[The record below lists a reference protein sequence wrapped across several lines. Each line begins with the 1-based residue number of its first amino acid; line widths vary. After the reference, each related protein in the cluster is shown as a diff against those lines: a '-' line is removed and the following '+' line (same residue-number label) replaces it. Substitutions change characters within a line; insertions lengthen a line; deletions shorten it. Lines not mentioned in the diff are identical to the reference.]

1 MKTFVRLIRR
11 YVLAAVGIV
20 LLLLFSGV
28 AVLGWL
34 GWQESCRLPQ
44 REYSSSEIADSMVET
59 AEGLAFGAERTP
71 QEWMNGYEW
80 AMVLDDVGNIRWS
93 YGLPQDLNHAYTPG
107 DIAKFARWYLAD
119 YPVFCWTEPYGLF
132 VIGLPKG
139 SLWKYSI
146 YSSPDF
152 ALSMVRVLP
161 AAALGLLMLG
171 LVLCF
176 WLSWRGAKRLE
187 TVANGLDALA
197 QGQTVRLPTDG
208 FAGEL
213 AEKLNQTGAQ
223 LQAKNEMLARRDN
236 ARTQW
241 IAGVSHDVRTP
252 LALILGW
259 AEQLEQDALLPG
271 SSRQKAAGIRTQ
283 CEKLRTL
290 IDDLNLTSKLEYGA
304 QPLRRKDLRAGPL
317 FRQLVAQFCESPLL
331 PAHQNDQ
338 TDETGLGIQC
348 QQGLLQVCQHA
359 VEQDLP
365 DVAQQD
371 AADQVGHEEH
381 GTEDVGALDAAGQHQ
396 CNGKSTHIDKYSAY
410 HGKRRRKAK
419 GVQKGGILKYREVVL
434 DAYKGGLGNGSEPL
448 EGQVNAPDKGPD
460 EADDKG
466 DQSRKH
472 KYRPVFTNGFL
483 HDIPP
488 QGAV

>member
-34 GWQESCRLPQ
+34 GWQEGCRLPQ

-107 DIAKFARWYLAD
+107 DIAKFSRWYLAD

-213 AEKLNQTGAQ
+213 AEKLTQ
-223 LQAKNEMLARRDN
+223 LLFCDLSTPKNDGNFNVYDDIRKKLIA
-236 ARTQW
+236 
-241 IAGVSHDVRTP
+241 AGVPENEIEFIHNADTE
-252 LALILGW
+252 AK
-259 AEQLEQDALLPG
+259 
-271 SSRQKAAGIRTQ
+271 KAAANGNFSVSRSSGRFI
-283 CEKLRTL
+283 
-290 IDDLNLTSKLEYGA
+290 
-304 QPLRRKDLRAGPL
+304 
-317 FRQLVAQFCESPLL
+317 
-331 PAHQNDQ
+331 
-338 TDETGLGIQC
+338 
-348 QQGLLQVCQHA
+348 
-359 VEQDLP
+359 
-365 DVAQQD
+365 
-371 AADQVGHEEH
+371 
-381 GTEDVGALDAAGQHQ
+381 TEA
-396 CNGKSTHIDKYSAY
+396 
-410 HGKRRRKAK
+410 
-419 GVQKGGILKYREVVL
+419 
-434 DAYKGGLGNGSEPL
+434 
-448 EGQVNAPDKGPD
+448 
-460 EADDKG
+460 
-466 DQSRKH
+466 
-472 KYRPVFTNGFL
+472 
-483 HDIPP
+483 
-488 QGAV
+488 